1 MEYFKHDINASEDDK
16 ICELLANEGY
26 ELLGYYWR
34 FIEYLYSRGGKVYK
48 NKLNSVAWSLHM
60 DVDKLSK
67 MICGYGLF
75 FEDAEFIYSKR
86 VVTELDEFEANG
98 KRMAEIGRSGGQAS
112 AQARAKRALEKNEAN
127 AQAEVNRTVNH
138 TPSESLSRG
147 QADAQQNKK
156 NKIKE
161 KKENK
166 INTPD
171 GVSALSGKLPDGYS
185 VHPNSGEVYTII
197 DGKMY
202 NLNGDEL
209 NSAGFVIIDFGLSKH
224 NL

>member
-16 ICELLANEGY
+16 ICELLANGGY
-26 ELLGYYWR
+26 EMFGYYWR
-34 FIEYLYSRGGKVYK
+34 FVEYLYSRGGFVYK
-48 NKLNSVAWSLHM
+48 NKLNSVAWILHM
-60 DVDKLSK
+60 ETDKLNDLIYK
-67 MICGYGLF
+67 FGLF
-75 FEDAEFIYSKR
+75 VDSDETIYSKR
-86 VVTELDEFEANG
+86 VLQEVQDFEANG
-98 KRMAEIGRSGGQAS
+98 KRMAEIGRKGGQAS
-112 AQARAKRALEKNEAN
+112 AKARGEAN
-127 AQAEVNRTVNH
+127 AQASAKPHAKAE
-138 TPSESLSRG
+138 G
-147 QADAQQNKK
+147 QASAKANAQQNKE

-171 GVSALSGKLPDGYS
+171 GVPALTGKLPDGYS
-185 VHPNSGEVYTII
+185 VHPNSGEVYTVI

-209 NSAGFVIIDFGLSKH
+209 NSAGFVVIDFGLSKH